1 MKMERVQTRRMNG
14 FRQIGNEG
22 KMGFFPT
29 SKYVVDLEMRLID
42 FSELK
47 GKDINLNIADLSAGE
62 ADSINYVHEYLNNIG
77 INSNV
82 YFNELSEE
90 RFNAAVSKYP
100 NFNGVNTDIFRLK
113 IGCKENRSINKKVFS
128 IVRNNP
134 PYIYIQ
140 KGNNQRNTRAEYEFF
155 LENSYY
161 DITGGIHIFELPLH
175 QLREIP
181 NLVSII
187 SYRYEMFIAKFP
199 KEEFEKFK
207 QVAVILKKRNTP
219 IANKEI
225 VDSIY
230 RDIDSDAIPFLDEI
244 EGPVFKVKYS
254 DFIKTPDINLFR
266 DKEITEETLFNGL
279 DQVLD
284 ELIIADKKEK
294 VKKVQVECKPII
306 EELIGHKSQ
315 NLAAGGY
322 NGIVQNLLV
331 KGGVLKEIVIQ
342 NAEEDGKKITTEIE
356 VLKPYLELTNKN
368 GDILFKNF

>member
-207 QVAVILKKRNTP
+207 QVAVILKKKNTP
-219 IANKEI
+219 SADKDI

-230 RDIDSDAIPFLDEI
+230 RDIDSDTIPFLDEI

-266 DKEITEETLFNGL
+266 YKEITEETLFNGL

-294 VKKVQVECKPII
+294 VKNVQVECKPII

-331 KGGVLKEIVIQ
+331 KGGVLKEIIIQ
-342 NAEEDGKKITTEIE
+342 NVEEDDKKITTEIE